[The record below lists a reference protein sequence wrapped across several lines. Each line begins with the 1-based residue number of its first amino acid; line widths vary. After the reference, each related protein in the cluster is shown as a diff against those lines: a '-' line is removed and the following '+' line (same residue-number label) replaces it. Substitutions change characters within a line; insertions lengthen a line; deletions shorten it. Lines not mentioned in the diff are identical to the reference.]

1 MAPLRWA
8 RGVAGSPGRHA
19 VDRAAFRALRT
30 FARRC
35 AVVTVTDTVLTRAGR
50 PFPVEPVCTL
60 DAVHLA
66 TVELLDEPPPLVTRV
81 MRDVRV
87 RDNARAM
94 GYAVA

>member
-1 MAPLRWA
+1 MHPAALLLGRTL
-8 RGVAGSPGRHA
+8 PGILPR
-19 VDRAAFRALRT
+19 RALRS
-30 FARRC
+30 
-35 AVVTVTDTVLTRAGR
+35 GR
-50 PFPVEPVCTL
+50 L

-94 GYAVA
+94 GYPVA